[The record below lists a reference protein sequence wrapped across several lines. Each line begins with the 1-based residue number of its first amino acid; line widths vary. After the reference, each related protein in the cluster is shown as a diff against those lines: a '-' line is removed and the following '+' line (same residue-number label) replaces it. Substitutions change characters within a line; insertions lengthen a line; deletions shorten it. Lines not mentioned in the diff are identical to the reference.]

1 LEDHRKHA
9 RFGPV
14 LVRADFRIEPGE
26 LVHKGYV
33 TNLSHGGAFLAT
45 RESIPVG
52 ARVKLILSLPW
63 KLGRISVRAQAKW
76 RRVENVSSSESQ
88 SPGVGLEFAH
98 LDEESLGKIRMY
110 LERFQELAARLPSPA
125 GEGLEVS

>member
-1 LEDHRKHA
+1 
-9 RFGPV
+9 
-14 LVRADFRIEPGE
+14 
-26 LVHKGYV
+26 VHKGYV
-33 TNLSHGGAFLAT
+33 TNLSYGGAFLAT

-52 ARVKLILSLPW
+52 AQIKLLLSLPW
-63 KLGRISVRAQAKW
+63 KLGRIFVEAQAKW
-76 RRVENVSSSESQ
+76 RRTEDASPAESQ
-88 SPGVGLEFAH
+88 SPGVGLEFSH

>member
-1 LEDHRKHA
+1 
-9 RFGPV
+9 
-14 LVRADFRIEPGE
+14 
-26 LVHKGYV
+26 VHKGYV
-33 TNLSHGGAFLAT
+33 TNLSYGGAFLAT

-52 ARVKLILSLPW
+52 TPIKLLLSLPW
-63 KLGRISVRAQAKW
+63 KLGRISVEAQAKW
-76 RRVENVSSSESQ
+76 RRSEDASSTECQ
-88 SPGVGLEFAH
+88 SPGVGLEFSH